1 MSTQM
6 QQHLRKYIEDGI
18 QQKIRLN
25 NLITYYKNQE
35 HKTRERIIDE
45 NDLER
50 KLTADG
56 IDSQRINL
64 VIERRKRDEAI
75 LEKVQR
81 VINQAQEDM
90 DGLTLRMNVHL
101 EELTDIEIGIGGFI
115 AHSIGIDKGASLDK
129 ENMVVKFKPNGHVE
143 IPIAA
148 RMNKWKDSSQLTIKK
163 IQKAG
168 V

>member
-6 QQHLRKYIEDGI
+6 QQHLRKYIDDGI

-56 IDSQRINL
+56 IDPQKINL
-64 VIERRKRDEAI
+64 VIERHKRDEAI
-75 LEKVQR
+75 LEKVKRIIAQT
-81 VINQAQEDM
+81 QEDM
-90 DGLTLRMNVHL
+90 DGLTLRMNSHL

-115 AHSIGIDKGASLDK
+115 AHSIGVDKDASFDA
-129 ENMVVKFKPNGHVE
+129 ENKVVKFKPNGHVE

-163 IQKAG
+163 IKKAG